1 MMRNKSILALL
12 ACLLC
17 TAIYADDKFPTGAF
31 QAGYFTLTFVGD
43 GSYTVAAEDKIVVK
57 GTYTVSQDEIAFKD
71 TEGEYACVQDKP
83 GKYKW
88 KYDGKALTFSK
99 VEDECDG
106 RSQALP
112 VQPFVKK

>member
-1 MMRNKSILALL
+1 MRNKSILALL

-17 TAIYADDKFPTGAF
+17 TVIYADDKFPTGAF

-57 GTYTVSQDEIAFKD
+57 GTYTVEKDEIAFKD
-71 TEGEYACVQDKP
+71 SEGEYACVQDKP

-88 KYDGKALTFSK
+88 KYDGKAITFSK

-112 VQPFVKK
+112 LQPFVKK